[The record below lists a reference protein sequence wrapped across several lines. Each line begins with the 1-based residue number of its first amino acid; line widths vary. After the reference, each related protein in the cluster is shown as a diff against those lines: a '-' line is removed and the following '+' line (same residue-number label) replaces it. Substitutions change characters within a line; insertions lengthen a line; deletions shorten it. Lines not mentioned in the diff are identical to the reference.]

1 MEQYRNRLAHDP
13 TGLVGIGMSFRDF
26 AMRGPGFFSDETGKD
41 R

>member
-1 MEQYRNRLAHDP
+1 MEQYRDRLADEP
-13 TGLVGIGMSFRDF
+13 TGPVGSGKSFRDF

>member
-1 MEQYRNRLAHDP
+1 MEQDRDRLAHDP
-13 TGLVGIGMSFRDF
+13 TGSIGSGMSFRDF